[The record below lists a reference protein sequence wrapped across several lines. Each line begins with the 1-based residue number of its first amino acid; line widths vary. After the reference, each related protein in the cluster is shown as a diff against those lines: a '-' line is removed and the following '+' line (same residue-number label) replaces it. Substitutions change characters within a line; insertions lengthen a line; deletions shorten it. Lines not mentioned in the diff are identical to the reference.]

1 MPGTW
6 SDDKHKKAA
15 DRCRSITT
23 RERLKGTSVPS
34 SCLKAKVRNH
44 FASAKVVDQP
54 PCNHI
59 DLASRRA
66 TRELLALPPALG
78 LGWRDETALTRDF
91 ILSGPSQGPGE
102 GPPPAAAKPR
112 ARAAAAAEAAKR
124 ITFAGQTTP
133 TWPRCTAP
141 TRSRARSRS
150 SHPRLC
156 ARSRPDPPHPN
167 YSAAQPLHVSTAR
180 VAGAGLCR
188 LLNSDG
194 STKFLGSG
202 TGLASVF

>member
-1 MPGTW
+1 MQR
-6 SDDKHKKAA
+6 KACA
-15 DRCRSITT
+15 CRRRGDHRDRKRRFVCLRGLN
-23 RERLKGTSVPS
+23 LKGTSVPS
-34 SCLKAKVRNH
+34 SRLKAKVRNY

-141 TRSRARSRS
+141 TRSRTRSRS
-150 SHPRLC
+150 SHPRLRT
-156 ARSRPDPPHPN
+156 RSRPDPPHPN
-167 YSAAQPLHVSTAR
+167 YSAAQPLHVSTAALLEQ
-180 VAGAGLCR
+180 VYAGY
-188 LLNSDG
+188 
-194 STKFLGSG
+194 
-202 TGLASVF
+202 